1 MLCILLIFVL
11 LVQQMYLPYQ
21 LNSGAAYL
29 QAGVLAL
36 LQKERGGFEKGLNSS
51 EIRVF
56 LFALELYIF

>member
-1 MLCILLIFVL
+1 
-11 LVQQMYLPYQ
+11 MYLPYQ